1 MIMAY
6 SQDAADALNDEVKDL
21 VKDLQDRNNHLEKKV
36 ESMSAYIVELN
47 QEISDMVNKEY
58 DVWNTWTSN
67 L

>member
-58 DVWNTWTSN
+58 DV
-67 L
+67 

>member
-1 MIMAY
+1 MAY

-21 VKDLQDRNNHLEKKV
+21 VKDLQERNNHLEKKV

-58 DVWNTWTSN
+58 DV
-67 L
+67 

>member
-6 SQDAADALNDEVKDL
+6 SQDAADALNDEVKEL
-21 VKDLQDRNNHLEKKV
+21 VKDLQDRNKHLEKKV

-58 DVWNTWTSN
+58 DV
-67 L
+67 